1 MKKSKFL
8 KKSLA
13 MLLALMLVVA
23 MIPLSASAALPDD
36 LEYLYINGAQVSVDD
51 LEVNVTD
58 LTAKVRIET
67 NGDLSAQQ
75 AELRVFEKGGSVNY
89 DTAPARTTSTQSK
102 TFDPATYADVNGNTA
117 TIKMELWNTNG
128 TSSNYNDDKRLA
140 SYTLT
145 INKVDA
151 STTTN
156 LEVVKQTNA
165 AAGDGAYDA
174 YVEGDDIY
182 VITARHTGT
191 GTTTNTPITSWTAN
205 TQKSVRATITVRPLD
220 SAKITAWTDADNGTN
235 KTGTVFGSQEI
246 SANDGDTV
254 TVTSANGG
262 NSTTY
267 KIHAI
272 YEEALEGFTATV
284 GETEYK
290 ATITDGNN
298 DDVEDTITLVLP
310 KSVLKDSKGDDVPSP
325 TLPVSFDAYGNVNP
339 SVNVTI
345 AGNTVAIADNT
356 MVTFTN
362 LASGDVN
369 GTVTVSRLNGFTQEY
384 KLVVKTEDST
394 NTAVEYVRVNATEAT
409 VSGSDI
415 SAVLP
420 NTYNGQAVTQ
430 ATLKDVVIYT
440 EDTVESVV
448 LNGTAMHKYGSSE
461 ATKANLEKAPD
472 GQVSWIL
479 KDVDLSQPRTLT
491 VTAEDNHFEE
501 YTIST
506 SMATV
511 ANVAGLTAVWL
522 RNGANTYEGIPDST
536 TNTFK
541 VEVPYMTTDISSWD
555 VLVTPA
561 SGSKIQYNGNY
572 DLVNGVTKASD
583 ISLNKVDLTTGAKTT
598 VTAVNGAD
606 AKITKEYTIQIT
618 LKAAKSANTLTGLDF
633 TSQISTNTDDKAV
646 VRALSD
652 ENQFH
657 AYIDEQSNNTYQVG
671 TINLS
676 VPQSLRTHTE
686 DNNVQYT
693 YNNIVT
699 GFEVPEGAVAYAIT
713 GNSGTNY
720 VLEELASTTLP
731 LAGTLTGTKIGNTT
745 TSDVYSQILVLPE
758 QIARQVKA
766 GEAAGDVNHV
776 PQVDANKYGTLY
788 TVNLVDVD
796 YETGDDLLTIKIGDV
811 KLQINTNDNIVTGTL
826 PWSYTVASTDSAQKK
841 LDSAKFFEFTTSD
854 YAEMRYLN
862 TVGEYSAVNSNGDT
876 DGDGASNNPGS
887 QNLKFFFVR
896 GANNNVELYW
906 IYDVN
911 SMASDA
917 IGTGSNSSQNCLLV
931 RAEDRLNPT
940 VGYKVSETKY
950 TFNLKWQDPS
960 KEADIK
966 SFSVAG
972 QTGIVNNTNDD
983 ARTITVNV
991 PYGTDMKGLVATF
1004 EASLGATVKVGD
1016 TLASAVDFVSGVTS
1030 LNYTNPVYVY
1040 VISEDGSV
1048 TNRYTI
1054 TLDEGLSF
1062 SDVKPGDWFYDNVMD
1077 AAENGYVSGMGD
1089 GTFQPKKA
1097 TTRAQ
1102 FASMIANALGYE
1114 SDPDAASMFPDV
1126 AEDYWGKS
1134 AINFCVKNDI
1144 LKGYDDGTFQ
1154 PEKPITRQE
1163 AASILRNAFKL
1174 TESSSETFPDDSAIS
1189 GWAKESVYIVK
1200 ASGLMKGDAGTGNF
1214 RPTDTIIRAEA
1225 ASIFMNAKYAG
1236 LIK

>member
-766 GEAAGDVNHV
+766 GEAAGYVNYV

-788 TVNLVDVD
+788 TVNVVDVD

-811 KLQINTNDNIVTGTL
+811 NLQINTNDNTVTGTL
-826 PWSYTVASTDSAQKK
+826 PWSYTVPADKVTSNGNGTYTIDTNKS
-841 LDSAKFFEFTTSD
+841 KFMTFTVSD
-854 YAEMRYLN
+854 YAAMRYL
-862 TVGEYSAVNSNGDT
+862 GGSAYWAVNSNG
-876 DGDGASNNPGS
+876 GADQKAAP
-887 QNLKFFFVR
+887 QNLKFFFVQEA
-896 GANNNVELYW
+896 ANKVALY
-906 IYDVN
+906 IYDGYSIQKTSDN
-911 SMASDA
+911 S
-917 IGTGSNSSQNCLLV
+917 LLV
-931 RAEDRLNPT
+931 RAEDRLNPAT
-940 VGYKVSETKY
+940 GYKVSETKY
-950 TFNLKWQDPS
+950 TFNLKWQNPS

-1062 SDVKPGDWFYDNVMD
+1062 SDVNPGDWFYDNVMD
-1077 AAENGYVSGMGD
+1077 AANNGYISGMGD
-1089 GTFQPKKA
+1089 GTFAPTKA
-1097 TTRAQ
+1097 TTRAE
-1102 FASMIANALGYE
+1102 FASMIAKAMGYE
-1114 SDPDAASMFPDV
+1114 ANPDAPSMFPDV
-1126 AEDYWGKS
+1126 ADDFWGKA
-1134 AINFCVKNDI
+1134 AINFCAQNGI
-1144 LKGYDDGTFQ
+1144 ITGYDDGTFQ
-1154 PEKPITRQE
+1154 PNKAITRQE

>member
-766 GEAAGDVNHV
+766 GEAAGYVNYV

-788 TVNLVDVD
+788 TVNVVDVD

-811 KLQINTNDNIVTGTL
+811 NLQINTNDNTVTGTL
-826 PWSYTVASTDSAQKK
+826 PWSYTVPADKVTSNGNGTYTIDTNKS
-841 LDSAKFFEFTTSD
+841 KFMTFTVSD
-854 YAEMRYLN
+854 YAAMRYL
-862 TVGEYSAVNSNGDT
+862 GGSAYWAVNSNG
-876 DGDGASNNPGS
+876 GADQKAAP
-887 QNLKFFFVR
+887 QNLKFFFVQEA
-896 GANNNVELYW
+896 ANKVALY
-906 IYDVN
+906 IYDGYSIQKTSDN
-911 SMASDA
+911 S
-917 IGTGSNSSQNCLLV
+917 LLV
-931 RAEDRLNPT
+931 RAEDRLNPAT
-940 VGYKVSETKY
+940 GYKVSETKY
-950 TFNLKWQDPS
+950 TFNLKWQNPS

-1062 SDVKPGDWFYDNVMD
+1062 SDVNPGDWFYDNVMD
-1077 AAENGYVSGMGD
+1077 AANNGYISGMGD
-1089 GTFQPKKA
+1089 GTFAPTKA
-1097 TTRAQ
+1097 TTRAE
-1102 FASMIANALGYE
+1102 FASMIAKAMGYE
-1114 SDPDAASMFPDV
+1114 ANPDAPSMFPDV
-1126 AEDYWGKS
+1126 ADDFWGKA
-1134 AINFCVKNDI
+1134 AINFCAQNGI
-1144 LKGYDDGTFQ
+1144 ITGYDDGTFQ
-1154 PEKPITRQE
+1154 PNKAITRQE

-1225 ASIFMNAKYAG
+1225 ASILMNAKYAG

>member
-506 SMATV
+506 SMATA

-766 GEAAGDVNHV
+766 GEAAGYVNYV

-788 TVNLVDVD
+788 TVNVVDVD

-811 KLQINTNDNIVTGTL
+811 NLQINTNDNTVTGTL
-826 PWSYTVASTDSAQKK
+826 PWSYTVPADKVTSNGNGTYTIDTNKS
-841 LDSAKFFEFTTSD
+841 KFMTFTVSD
-854 YAEMRYLN
+854 YAAMRYL
-862 TVGEYSAVNSNGDT
+862 GGSAYWAVNSNG
-876 DGDGASNNPGS
+876 GADQKAAP
-887 QNLKFFFVR
+887 QNLKFFFVQEA
-896 GANNNVELYW
+896 ANKVALY
-906 IYDVN
+906 IYDGYSIQKTSDN
-911 SMASDA
+911 S
-917 IGTGSNSSQNCLLV
+917 LLV
-931 RAEDRLNPT
+931 RAEDRLNPAT
-940 VGYKVSETKY
+940 GYKVSETKY
-950 TFNLKWQDPS
+950 TFNLKWQNPS

-1062 SDVKPGDWFYDNVMD
+1062 SDVNPGDWFYDNVMD

-1089 GTFQPKKA
+1089 GTFNPTGA

-1102 FASMIANALGYE
+1102 FAAMIANALGYDSNPE
-1114 SDPDAASMFPDV
+1114 ETPSMFPDV
-1126 AEDYWGKS
+1126 AEDFWGKA

-1154 PEKPITRQE
+1154 PNKAITRQE

-1200 ASGLMKGDAGTGNF
+1200 ASGLMKGDAGTGSF

-1225 ASIFMNAKYAG
+1225 ASILMNAKYAD